1 PQGIGQGIVSG
12 QTSVLEGPCPL
23 WVKSGSKDFH
33 FDVLLYPQKRTSA
46 AQIGMSAK
54 GQKRTSSHSMTSSAI
69 ASTSG
74 RNSKTEGFRRLEVD
88 NELECGRL
96 LNRHFRRLFILEK
109 SISLSV
115 VAFRTRSRTPLARAP
130 SSTCAIQ
137 GFALFGLSNRWSLRD
152 PTCDC
157 VAMNLVLSP
166 AESRLFASQ

>member
-1 PQGIGQGIVSG
+1 
-12 QTSVLEGPCPL
+12 
-23 WVKSGSKDFH
+23 
-33 FDVLLYPQKRTSA
+33 
-46 AQIGMSAK
+46 MSAK

-74 RNSKTEGFRRLEVD
+74 GNSKTEGIRRLEVD

-137 GFALFGLSNRWSLRD
+137 GFALFGLSTLRD

-166 AESRLFASQ
+166 AESRLFAFQ

>member
-1 PQGIGQGIVSG
+1 
-12 QTSVLEGPCPL
+12 
-23 WVKSGSKDFH
+23 
-33 FDVLLYPQKRTSA
+33 
-46 AQIGMSAK
+46 MSAK

-74 RNSKTEGFRRLEVD
+74 GNSKTEGVCRLEVD

-109 SISLSV
+109 SISLS
-115 VAFRTRSRTPLARAP
+115 FRTRSRTPLARAP
-130 SSTCAIQ
+130 SSTCAIK

-157 VAMNLVLSP
+157 VAMNLVLSLP
-166 AESRLFASQ
+166 NLAFSPLNEVQQVSTGDGFYLFSFQRDPFSF